1 MLTDPPKYQAWRRR
15 MVEQLMKRGI
25 TDTRLLQAMQKLPR
39 QWFCPDTLL
48 DTLLYDIDCAIQI
61 DCNQTISKPYT
72 VAWQTQLLK
81 VAPSMTVLEVGTGS
95 GYQTAVLCEMG
106 ARVYTVERQSVLF
119 RKTKALLAS
128 LHYPAHCF
136 LGDCFNGLPE
146 MRGFKY
152 DRILV
157 TCGAT
162 ELPMGLMQM
171 LNTGGII
178 VIPIGPE
185 GNQTMHRITKNGETQ
200 DEWHDEVLGPAN
212 FVPMLEGRNF
222 GSEPSL
228 GIR

>member
-1 MLTDPPKYQAWRRR
+1 MLPDPPKYQAWRRR
-15 MVEQLMKRGI
+15 MVTQLKERGI
-25 TDTRLLQAMQKLPR
+25 TDARLLAAMQKLPR

-72 VAWQTQLLK
+72 VAWQTQLLQLQ
-81 VAPSMTVLEVGTGS
+81 PLMTVLEVGTGS

-119 RKTKALLAS
+119 RKTKALLGS
-128 LHYPAHCF
+128 LHYTARCF

-146 MRGFKY
+146 MKGFQY

-157 TCGAT
+157 TCGAAS
-162 ELPMGLMQM
+162 LPTGLMQM
-171 LNTGGII
+171 LKTGGVM

-185 GNQTMHRITKNGETQ
+185 GNQRMHRITKKGETP
-200 DEWHDEVLGPAN
+200 DLWHDETLGDAN
-212 FVPMLEGRNF
+212 FVPMLEGKNF
-222 GSEPSL
+222 L
-228 GIR
+228 

>member
-1 MLTDPPKYQAWRRR
+1 MLPDPPKYQAWRRR
-15 MVEQLMKRGI
+15 MVSQLKERGI
-25 TDTRLLQAMQKLPR
+25 TDARLLAAMQKLPR

-72 VAWQTQLLK
+72 VAWQTQLLQLQ
-81 VAPSMTVLEVGTGS
+81 PLMTVLEVGTGS

-119 RKTKALLAS
+119 RKTKALLGS
-128 LHYPAHCF
+128 LHYTARCF

-146 MRGFKY
+146 MKGFQY

-157 TCGAT
+157 TCGAAS
-162 ELPMGLMQM
+162 LPTGLMQM
-171 LNTGGII
+171 LKTGGIM

-185 GNQTMHRITKNGETQ
+185 GNQRMHRITKKGETP
-200 DEWHDEVLGPAN
+200 DLWHDETLGDAN
-212 FVPMLEGRNF
+212 FVPMLEGKNF
-222 GSEPSL
+222 L
-228 GIR
+228 

>member
-1 MLTDPPKYQAWRRR
+1 MLPDPPKYQAWRRR
-15 MVEQLMKRGI
+15 MVTQLKERGI
-25 TDTRLLQAMQKLPR
+25 TDARLLAAMQKLPR

-72 VAWQTQLLK
+72 VAWQTQLLQLQ
-81 VAPSMTVLEVGTGS
+81 PLMTVLEVGTGS

-119 RKTKALLAS
+119 RKTKALLGS
-128 LHYPAHCF
+128 LHYTARCF

-146 MRGFKY
+146 MKGFQY

-157 TCGAT
+157 TCGAAS
-162 ELPMGLMQM
+162 LPTGLMQM
-171 LNTGGII
+171 LKTSGVM

-185 GNQTMHRITKNGETQ
+185 GNQRMHRITKKGETP
-200 DEWHDEVLGPAN
+200 DLWHDETLGDAN
-212 FVPMLEGRNF
+212 FVPMLEGKNF
-222 GSEPSL
+222 L
-228 GIR
+228 

>member
-1 MLTDPPKYQAWRRR
+1 MLPDPPKYQAWRRR
-15 MVEQLMKRGI
+15 MVTQLKERGI
-25 TDTRLLQAMQKLPR
+25 TDARLLAAMQKLPR

-72 VAWQTQLLK
+72 VAWQTQLLQLQ
-81 VAPSMTVLEVGTGS
+81 PLMTVLEVGTGS

-119 RKTKALLAS
+119 RKTKALLGS
-128 LHYPAHCF
+128 LHYTTRCF

-146 MRGFKY
+146 MKGFQY

-157 TCGAT
+157 TCGAAS
-162 ELPMGLMQM
+162 LPTGLMQM
-171 LNTGGII
+171 LKTGGVM

-185 GNQTMHRITKNGETQ
+185 GNQRMHRITKKGETP
-200 DEWHDEVLGPAN
+200 DLWHDETLGDAN
-212 FVPMLEGRNF
+212 FVPMLEGKNF
-222 GSEPSL
+222 L
-228 GIR
+228 

>member
-1 MLTDPPKYQAWRRR
+1 
-15 MVEQLMKRGI
+15 MVTQLKERGI
-25 TDTRLLQAMQKLPR
+25 TDARLLAAMQKLPR

-72 VAWQTQLLK
+72 VAWQTQLLQLQ
-81 VAPSMTVLEVGTGS
+81 PLMTVLEVGTGS

-119 RKTKALLAS
+119 RKTKALLGS
-128 LHYPAHCF
+128 LHYTARCF

-146 MRGFKY
+146 MKGFQY

-157 TCGAT
+157 TCGAAS
-162 ELPMGLMQM
+162 LPTGLMQM
-171 LNTGGII
+171 LKTGGVM

-185 GNQTMHRITKNGETQ
+185 GNQRMHRITKKGETP
-200 DEWHDEVLGPAN
+200 DLWHDETLGDAN
-212 FVPMLEGRNF
+212 FVPMLEGKNF
-222 GSEPSL
+222 L
-228 GIR
+228 

>member
-15 MVEQLMKRGI
+15 MVEQLRRRGI
-25 TDTRLLQAMQKLPR
+25 TDARLLAAMQKLPR

-61 DCNQTISKPYT
+61 DCNQTLSKPYT

-81 VAPSMTVLEVGTGS
+81 LEPLMTVLEVGTGS

-106 ARVYTVERQSVLF
+106 ARVFTVERQSVLF
-119 RKTKALLAS
+119 RKTKALLSTLRYTAR
-128 LHYPAHCF
+128 CF

-146 MRGFKY
+146 MKGY
-152 DRILV
+152 QYERILV
-157 TCGAT
+157 TCGAA

-171 LNTGGII
+171 LKTGGLI

-185 GNQTMHRITKNGETQ
+185 GNQTMHRITKLGETPDQ
-200 DEWHDEVLGPAN
+200 WHDEVLGPAN

-222 GSEPSL
+222 GNEPSL